1 MSKDPRIKLDWR
13 NPFPHPGTWQQFCIR
28 EDNEKLNLNERKQ
41 KFLKEESLYYKFR
54 GPDPYS
60 SWLGGGGG
68 NSFAGNASDGPLSG
82 ATVTSNIGAVVTD
95 TLGNFIFPDTPA
107 GDITVTG
114 GTDAITG
121 VAFTGELKG
130 FPQYKTISPMTTLA
144 YHLKEEDASLTADTA
159 VDLLFASSSTLFGIE
174 LTVADKDV
182 MLNKDYVAES
192 IGSDSTTAIAAQSI
206 ATYLESVT
214 SMVGSAVKGADD
226 SNFTTNNAKVEGYKS
241 IARQIQRTSGAKTE
255 INTERLF
262 DEVKLPDGS
271 AWTTTGSLN
280 TDARLNIKTTL
291 TNVRVQLGS
300 LARSEAY
307 SANYLTTQI
316 QAINRGVKE
325 DYAVEADKLAKG
337 QTARFDTV
345 DTMVSKSTGSIARL
359 ESGKSNET
367 TRAEGEKTNVQLY
380 PIGEMTFTQVGKEDT
395 VYTLAGDKYVSGS
408 MQVIVADRRTLDVN
422 EVVKKYLLK
431 AVSGLT
437 GGGDALTLEGASNY
451 EIGGNNVTATQK
463 TSTQDADGDN
473 AGKVYQ
479 FTLSNPSLQIRR
491 VELVAGSSV
500 THITKDRDEIGG
512 SGLYK
517 LSRQVKGSFT
527 EPISLQT
534 STDKLGV
541 TSIASDPTSN
551 LAKAGYAFNPIRV
564 TAREGGNFNVTCG
577 KSNIPTKT
585 GFTFEDNVLTF
596 TFDLVTHK
604 IEYIA

>member
-60 SWLGGGGG
+60 NWLGGGGSAGG

-107 GDITVTG
+107 GEITVTG

-174 LTVADKDV
+174 LTVVDKDV

-192 IGSDSTTAIAAQSI
+192 IGADSTTAIAAQSI

-255 INTERLF
+255 IDPQTLF
-262 DEVKLPDGS
+262 DVVKLPDGNT
-271 AWTTTGSLN
+271 WTTTGSLN

-345 DTMVSKSTGSIARL
+345 DTMVSKSTGSIAQL

-367 TRAEGEKTNVQLY
+367 TRAEGEKTDIQLY
-380 PIGEMTFTQVGKEDT
+380 AIGAMTFKQTDKRGTVVAIEGKH
-395 VYTLAGDKYVSGS
+395 VSGS
-408 MQVIVADRRTLDVN
+408 MQVIVANRLILDTK
-422 EVVKKYLLK
+422 EVVGKYLLK

-437 GGGDALTLEGASNY
+437 GGGDALTIEGADNY
-451 EIGGNNVTATQK
+451 DVRLGDVTATQT

-473 AGKVYQ
+473 AGKVYE
-479 FTLSNPSLQIRR
+479 FTLSNPSLQIRQ
-491 VELVAGSSV
+491 VQLIDAPAAGGHIFTTGTYTLSMEDSKVTQVLGINAEPGETTTLSFGSIKGLGIPGGIVVSPDADDSTKFVVAIAKSV
-500 THITKDRDEIGG
+500 VTPRGGTAFSGTGDRSVLLFTYGVNNYTIT
-512 SGLYK
+512 Y
-517 LSRQVKGSFT
+517 T
-527 EPISLQT
+527 T
-534 STDKLGV
+534 
-541 TSIASDPTSN
+541 
-551 LAKAGYAFNPIRV
+551 
-564 TAREGGNFNVTCG
+564 
-577 KSNIPTKT
+577 
-585 GFTFEDNVLTF
+585 
-596 TFDLVTHK
+596 
-604 IEYIA
+604 